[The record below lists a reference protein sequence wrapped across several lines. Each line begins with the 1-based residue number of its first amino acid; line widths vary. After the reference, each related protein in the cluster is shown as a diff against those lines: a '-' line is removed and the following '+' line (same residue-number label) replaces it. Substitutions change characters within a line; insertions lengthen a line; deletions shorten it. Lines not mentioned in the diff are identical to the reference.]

1 MFNINKVNYFVF
13 FLIFTCLSVQALI
26 IFLNNKSNSYIK
38 EQSNSLDRFETIM
51 FNKDGNN
58 LIKADKLIYIDDKQT
73 LLQGE
78 SSLKNENYEVK
89 SFNIL
94 INFSTGN
101 AESSHNTNLNNRNVN
116 VISEGFKFNNSTRI
130 INFVGK
136 TVVTFL
142 NE

>member
-1 MFNINKVNYFVF
+1 MFNKNIINYFVF

-26 IFLNNKSNSYIK
+26 IFLNNKSNSYFK

-89 SFNIL
+89 SFDIL

-116 VISEGFKFNNSTRI
+116 VISEGFKFNNSTSI

>member
-1 MFNINKVNYFVF
+1 MFNKNKVNYFVF

-89 SFNIL
+89 SFDIL

-116 VISEGFKFNNSTRI
+116 VISEGFKFNNSTSI

>member
-13 FLIFTCLSVQALI
+13 ILIFTCLSVQALI
-26 IFLNNKSNSYIK
+26 IFLNNKSNSYFK

-89 SFNIL
+89 SFDIL

-116 VISEGFKFNNSTRI
+116 VISEGFKFNNSTSI

>member
-89 SFNIL
+89 SFDIL

-116 VISEGFKFNNSTRI
+116 VISEGFKFNNSTSI

>member
-26 IFLNNKSNSYIK
+26 IFLNNKSNSYFK

-116 VISEGFKFNNSTRI
+116 VISEGFKFNNSTSI

>member
-1 MFNINKVNYFVF
+1 MFNKNIINYFVF

-26 IFLNNKSNSYIK
+26 IFWNNKSNSYFK

-89 SFNIL
+89 SFDIL

-116 VISEGFKFNNSTRI
+116 VISEGFKFNNSTSI

>member
-116 VISEGFKFNNSTRI
+116 VISEGFKFNNSTSI

>member
-13 FLIFTCLSVQALI
+13 ILLYILSKALI
-26 IFLNNKSNSYIK
+26 IFLNNKSNSYFK

-89 SFNIL
+89 SFDIL

>member
-1 MFNINKVNYFVF
+1 MFNKYKFNYFVF
-13 FLIFTCLSVQALI
+13 FLIFACLSVQAFI
-26 IFLNNKSNSYIK
+26 IFVNNKSNSYFK

-58 LIKADKLIYIDDKQT
+58 FIKADKLIYIDDKQT

-89 SFNIL
+89 SFDIL

-116 VISEGFKFNNSTRI
+116 VISEGFKFNNSSSI

>member
-116 VISEGFKFNNSTRI
+116 VISEGFKFNNSTSI
-130 INFVGK
+130 IKFVGK

>member
-26 IFLNNKSNSYIK
+26 IFLNNKSNSYFK

-89 SFNIL
+89 SFDIL

>member
-13 FLIFTCLSVQALI
+13 ILIFTCLSVQALI
-26 IFLNNKSNSYIK
+26 IFLNNKSSSYIK

>member
-26 IFLNNKSNSYIK
+26 IFWNNKSNSYFK

-89 SFNIL
+89 SFDIL

-116 VISEGFKFNNSTRI
+116 VISEGFKFNNSTSI